1 MLPFK
6 LVYSDDY
13 YLPIGTHV
21 FPAQKYRLI
30 HKRLLESG
38 LAEPGDFVAPS
49 PAHDE
54 DILLVHTR
62 NYVQK
67 LKNGTLSAEEEL
79 QMEVPY
85 SPELVKAFWLSAGGS
100 ILAADLA
107 MQNGVA
113 VNIGCGFHHA
123 FPDHGEGFCVIH
135 DVAVAIKRMHKDGRV
150 RRAMIVDC
158 DVHDGNGTAGIFPP
172 KTYASQPL
180 PSVGGVQHN
189 LRNTNAQLR
198 RSEE

>member
-13 YLPIGTHV
+13 YLPIGAHV

-38 LAEPGDFVAPS
+38 IAEPGDFVPQ

-62 NYVQK
+62 EYVQK
-67 LKNGTLSAEEEL
+67 LKTGTLSAEEEL

-85 SPELVKAFWLSAGGS
+85 SPELVKAFWLAAGGS

-107 MQNGVA
+107 LREGA
-113 VNIGCGFHHA
+113 ASTWAAA
-123 FPDHGEGFCVIH
+123 FIMPCRTM
-135 DVAVAIKRMHKDGRV
+135 A
-150 RRAMIVDC
+150 RAF
-158 DVHDGNGTAGIFPP
+158 A
-172 KTYASQPL
+172 
-180 PSVGGVQHN
+180 
-189 LRNTNAQLR
+189 
-198 RSEE
+198 